1 MNRRAFL
8 RAVSGFVAVA
18 PAVALLPGKFFGGP
32 AVSTVDGILDRI
44 AAGVGIPKRILV
56 GDPSPSVVWMASPPA
71 AGCPA
76 CESADAPSIVW
87 PDWDS
92 GVPPFHP
99 NCRCTVA
106 PLGELREI
114 TLPEFRPVDDD
125 DYVVGLR
132 RTEPISFD
140 VEFERTRDLVATP
153 REKIVERTERARAIA
168 ESEISRFRRRW
179 FSE

>member
-56 GDPSPSVVWMASPPA
+56 GDPAPSVVWIASPPA

-76 CESADAPSIVW
+76 CDEAEALGWSPLPEI
-87 PDWDS
+87 
-92 GVPPFHP
+92 PPHHP
-99 NCRCTVA
+99 NCRCTLA

-114 TLPEFRPVDDD
+114 TLPEFRSDDGDLD

-140 VEFERTRDLVATP
+140 VVFESTRDLVATP
-153 REKIVERTERARAIA
+153 RATIVERTERARAIA
-168 ESEISRFRRRW
+168 DAEIERFRKLRRR
-179 FSE
+179 